1 MASCLPNPTNSSRI
15 DLALAELARGF
26 KATHALPFVACLP
39 ASPQLSQQGCHPK
52 ATALQTPTDLS
63 YETCDPP
70 DPQTVTLA
78 QLAGSSPGQ
87 TDSRTFPS
95 LQDLGTLTFNCCL
108 APSLYLSKAY
118 PTDFLV
124 LCFVLAPDMVMNL
137 LIQRCTIH
145 SCTHAPM
152 HPSFTHSQLCNRHD
166 LQENRDLA
174 GLFSPEGYIQLKW
187 LPAKS
192 SPATEALERM
202 GVSACL
208 EDTDGPCF
216 CLGSWVLKLPFQ

>member
-1 MASCLPNPTNSSRI
+1 MRP
-15 DLALAELARGF
+15 
-26 KATHALPFVACLP
+26 
-39 ASPQLSQQGCHPK
+39 
-52 ATALQTPTDLS
+52 
-63 YETCDPP
+63 
-70 DPQTVTLA
+70 VTLLTLK
-78 QLAGSSPGQ
+78 QSHLLSWLAAHLDRLTLELFQACRIWGHSHLTAAWPLLSTCPKPIPL
-87 TDSRTFPS
+87 TS
-95 LQDLGTLTFNCCL
+95 LFSALF
-108 APSLYLSKAY
+108 
-118 PTDFLV
+118 
-124 LCFVLAPDMVMNL
+124 MVMNL